1 MKVIIS
7 YFLMPQKCLSKNS
20 EIQDY
25 ALCLG
30 NFSKDFKK
38 KVFLK
43 IFEIS
48 QENTCTGVSF

>member
-30 NFSKDFKK
+30 NFSKDFIINNMTKK
-38 KVFLK
+38 QDKIISCK
-43 IFEIS
+43 IF
-48 QENTCTGVSF
+48 FY